1 MARNSATIAF
11 RVKPEIKRRAD
22 ELFERLGMTTSTGMN
37 VLLMQTLEHRGF
49 PYGIIV
55 PNGCESIKVRTEEE
69 EANEYPNAETRAV
82 LDRDM
87 AGLEP
92 SYGPFDSTEEMLK
105 AALDMED

>member
-1 MARNSATIAF
+1 MATSTIAF

-22 ELFERLGMTTSTGMN
+22 ALFSRLGMTTSTGMN
-37 VLLMQTLEHRGF
+37 ILLMYTLEHRGF
-49 PYGIIV
+49 PHGITL
-55 PNGCESIKVRTEEE
+55 GETRTDEE

-92 SYGPFDSTEEMLK
+92 SYGPFNSTEEMLK
-105 AALDMED
+105 AALAMED

>member
-1 MARNSATIAF
+1 MNSVTIAF

-22 ELFERLGMTTSTGMN
+22 KLFARLGMTTSTGMN
-37 VLLMQTLEHRGF
+37 VLLMQTLAHGGF
-49 PYGIIV
+49 AAPV
-55 PNGCESIKVRTEEE
+55 VVSDERTEEE

-92 SYGPFDSTEEMLK
+92 SYGPFNSTEEMLK
-105 AALDMED
+105 SALDMKD

>member
-1 MARNSATIAF
+1 MATSTIAF

-22 ELFERLGMTTSTGMN
+22 ALFSRLVMTTSTGMN
-37 VLLMQTLEHRGF
+37 VLLMYTLEHRGF
-49 PYGIIV
+49 PYGITL
-55 PNGCESIKVRTEEE
+55 ERERTEEE

-92 SYGPFDSTEEMLK
+92 SYGPFNSTEEMLK
-105 AALDMED
+105 AALEMED

>member
-22 ELFERLGMTTSTGMN
+22 ALFSRLGMTTSTAMN
-37 VLLMQTLEHRGF
+37 VLLMYTLEHRGF
-49 PYGIIV
+49 PH
-55 PNGCESIKVRTEEE
+55 SITLGETRTDEE

-92 SYGPFDSTEEMLK
+92 
-105 AALDMED
+105 

>member
-1 MARNSATIAF
+1 MATSTIAF

-22 ELFERLGMTTSTGMN
+22 ALFSRLGMTTSTAMN
-37 VLLMQTLEHRGF
+37 VLLMYTLEHRGF
-49 PYGIIV
+49 PHGITL
-55 PNGCESIKVRTEEE
+55 GETRTDEE

-92 SYGPFDSTEEMLK
+92 SYGPFNSTEEMLK
-105 AALDMED
+105 AALEMED

>member
-1 MARNSATIAF
+1 MNSATIAF

-22 ELFERLGMTTSTGMN
+22 NLFSRLGMSTSTGMN
-37 VLLMQTLEHRGF
+37 VLLMQTLAHGGF
-49 PYGIIV
+49 AAPV
-55 PNGCESIKVRTEEE
+55 VVNDERTEEE

-92 SYGPFDSTEEMLK
+92 SYGPFNSVEEMFADIMK
-105 AALDMED
+105 D

>member
-1 MARNSATIAF
+1 MNSATIAF

-22 ELFERLGMTTSTGMN
+22 KLFSRLGMSTSTGMN
-37 VLLMQTLEHRGF
+37 VLLMQTLAHGGF
-49 PYGIIV
+49 AAPV
-55 PNGCESIKVRTEEE
+55 VVSDKRTVED

-105 AALDMED
+105 AALAMED